1 VGLIAYDVLNKA
13 HPLNFR
19 YKLIKHHFPLEY
31 LNKNNFHLHEPH
43 KLSKSLS
50 FIRPIQASWYQ
61 TEQFLYIRV
70 LIISQVSHQGR
81 YQLPL
86 FDFLSK

>member
-1 VGLIAYDVLNKA
+1 MNYT
-13 HPLNFR
+13 
-19 YKLIKHHFPLEY
+19 
-31 LNKNNFHLHEPH
+31 NNPIESL
-43 KLSKSLS
+43 KSVS

-61 TEQFLYIRV
+61 TEQFLHIRIT
-70 LIISQVSHQGR
+70 IISQVSHQGR